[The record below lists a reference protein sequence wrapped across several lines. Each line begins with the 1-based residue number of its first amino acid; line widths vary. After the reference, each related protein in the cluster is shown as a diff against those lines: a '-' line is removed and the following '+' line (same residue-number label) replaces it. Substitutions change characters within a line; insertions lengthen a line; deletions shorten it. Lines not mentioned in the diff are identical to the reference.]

1 MQKLGN
7 SNEDLRHEEKK
18 AYVCRSTAEVA
29 AGSLD
34 RFRSIQRPESTTEM
48 RRDGGEAR
56 AAAGTREEEYGEREE

>member
-29 AGSLD
+29 AGFSGSVQVD
-34 RFRSIQRPESTTEM
+34 AAARVG
-48 RRDGGEAR
+48 DGDEAR
-56 AAAGTREEEYGEREE
+56 RRRSSSS